1 MAKEEL
7 QEEELQ
13 VCLVDEDGNEFLF
26 WEEMIIP
33 VGDVNYALLLQ
44 AHDDEDEHEHSN
56 CECGCG
62 CEEEEVVIAKIV
74 KGADGE
80 DEYDTNLTDEEFEA
94 VKKAYDAL
102 FEEAEQ
108 E

>member
-7 QEEELQ
+7 QEELQ
-13 VCLVDEDGNEFLF
+13 VCLTDEEGNEYLF

-33 VGDVNYALLLQ
+33 VGDVNYALLLE
-44 AHDDEDEHEHSN
+44 AHDDEHESGH
-56 CECGCG
+56 CDCGCG
-62 CEEEEVVIAKIV
+62 CEEEEVIIAKVV

-94 VKKAYDAL
+94 VQKAYDAL
-102 FEEAEQ
+102 VEESEQ

>member
-7 QEEELQ
+7 QEELQ
-13 VCLVDEDGNEFLF
+13 VCLTDEEGNEYLF

-33 VGDVNYALLLQ
+33 VGDVNYALLLE
-44 AHDDEDEHEHSN
+44 AHDDEHESGH
-56 CECGCG
+56 CDCDCG
-62 CEEEEVVIAKIV
+62 CEEEEVIIAKVV

-80 DEYDTNLTDEEFEA
+80 DEYDTNLTDEEYEA
-94 VKKAYDAL
+94 VQKAYDAL
-102 FEEAEQ
+102 FEESEQ

>member
-7 QEEELQ
+7 QEELQ
-13 VCLVDEDGNEFLF
+13 VCLTDEDGNEYLF

-33 VGDVNYALLLQ
+33 VGDVNYALLLE
-44 AHDDEDEHEHSN
+44 AHDDEHESGH
-56 CECGCG
+56 CDCGCG
-62 CEEEEVVIAKIV
+62 CEEEEVIIAKVV

-80 DEYDTNLTDEEFEA
+80 DEYDTNLTDEEYEA
-94 VKKAYDAL
+94 VQKAYDAL
-102 FEEAEQ
+102 FEESEQ

>member
-7 QEEELQ
+7 QEELQ
-13 VCLVDEDGNEFLF
+13 VCLTDEEGNEYLF

-33 VGDVNYALLLQ
+33 VGDVNYALLLE
-44 AHDDEDEHEHSN
+44 AHDDEHESGH
-56 CECGCG
+56 CDCGCG
-62 CEEEEVVIAKIV
+62 CEEEEVIIAKVV

-80 DEYDTNLTDEEFEA
+80 DEYDTNLTDEEYEA
-94 VKKAYDAL
+94 VQKAYDAL
-102 FEEAEQ
+102 FEESEQ

>member
-7 QEEELQ
+7 QEELQ
-13 VCLVDEDGNEFLF
+13 VCLTDEEGNEYLF

-33 VGDVNYALLLQ
+33 VGDVNYALLLE
-44 AHDDEDEHEHSN
+44 AHDDEHESDH
-56 CECGCG
+56 CDCGCG
-62 CEEEEVVIAKIV
+62 CEEEEVIIAKVV

-80 DEYDTNLTDEEFEA
+80 DEYDTNLTDEEYEA
-94 VKKAYDAL
+94 VQKAYDAL
-102 FEEAEQ
+102 FEESEQ